1 MHFVIICFTS
11 LLLPTIF
18 SCTAFAAKMP
28 PLVEIED
35 SRGNTHICPPEN
47 IWAVYFIPELDLRK
61 ETGHVVKSNTVH
73 IWGCNA
79 ASYAETALPHDVSE
93 EQLLD
98 RLGIKAGFIAL
109 TSTAPAPHKLFLKAS
124 AIVYIAPA
132 AGEYT
137 DKRIK
142 TEIYPGPRS
151 SAGWQV
157 FETPSEVERLV
168 NEQRVREEAQ

>member
-1 MHFVIICFTS
+1 MRFVIIWFTS

-18 SCTAFAAKMP
+18 SCAAFAAKMP
-28 PLVEIED
+28 PLVEIKD
-35 SRGNTHICPPEN
+35 SRGKTHICPPEK
-47 IWAVYFIPELDLRK
+47 IWAVYFIPELDLQK
-61 ETGHVVKSNTVH
+61 ETGRVVKPNAVH

-79 ASYAETALPHDVSE
+79 AYAETALPQDVSE

-124 AIVYIAPA
+124 AIVYITTAV
-132 AGEYT
+132 GEFT

-151 SAGWQV
+151 SGGWQV
-157 FETPSEVERLV
+157 FETPTEVERIV

>member
-1 MHFVIICFTS
+1 MRLAIIWFTS

-18 SCTAFAAKMP
+18 SATAFAAKMP
-28 PLVEIED
+28 PLVEIKD
-35 SRGNTHICPPEN
+35 SRGNTHICPPEK
-47 IWAVYFIPELDLRK
+47 IWAVYFIPEIDIQGA
-61 ETGHVVKSNTVH
+61 GHVVKPNAVH

-93 EQLLD
+93 EHLLD
-98 RLGIKAGFIAL
+98 RLGIKADFIIL

-132 AGEYT
+132 VGEYT

-142 TEIYPGPRS
+142 TEIFPGPRS

-157 FETPSEVERLV
+157 FETPSEVERIV